1 MPLKFT
7 FIIKCSSMVVWPWL
21 LGWCSGLFLGSLCYS
36 TVSSFTNATSYWL
49 QHLHT
54 KIQVGNYQ
62 HFSLRSSRSFAFPPQ
77 FQNEFVG
84 IHVLSGSV
92 LIDALKLQ
100 IKQKV
105 TLVFLVMSYLYINY
119 LISEFCSLSQRP
131 WTYIVRFLSKHFIL
145 HMLM

>member
-1 MPLKFT
+1 MSFKFT
-7 FIIKCSSMVVWPWL
+7 FIIKCSSIAAWPWL
-21 LGWCSGLFLGSLCYS
+21 LGWCSGLLLGSLCYS

-62 HFSLRSSRSFAFPPQ
+62 HFSLWSSRSFAFPPQ

-92 LIDALKLQ
+92 LTDAQ

-105 TLVFLVMSYLYINY
+105 TLVFLAVSHLYINY
-119 LISEFCSLSQRP
+119 LISEFCSLSHRD
-131 WTYIVRFLSKHFIL
+131 LEHIL
-145 HMLM
+145 LDFYLNISFCTC